1 MPILRIKKILVA
13 TLFAFANINVYA
25 GTLAEIQHVGVMSF
39 CLNPDAMPYSQRD
52 STEGQPGNGFLYD
65 ISLEL
70 IKSMG
75 VSARVVWLNSLERLN
90 KTDCDLVPS
99 ALVEKKELDEQASKI
114 LKNPENKFGRLFT
127 SPYSQATGFLISRDP
142 SYQTL
147 EALSNT
153 HIAVPSGSYAQVI
166 LNKMKIPVWVRF
178 LTDED
183 IVNAVKDGD
192 AGAGLVTKTGFEWYV
207 QQFGDPGLHQLNIDI
222 AAFEVR
228 SDIGMV
234 LRNSDASMLALVN
247 EKLSLL
253 KNQGFIS
260 KAMKKYGIEHLPP
273 DF

>member
-13 TLFAFANINVYA
+13 TLFAVANINVCA

-75 VSARVVWLNSLERLN
+75 LSARVVWLNSLERLN

-99 ALVEKKELDEQASKI
+99 ALVEKKELDEQAAKI
-114 LKNPENKFGRLFT
+114 LKNPEKTFGRLFT
-127 SPYSQATGFLISRDP
+127 LPYSQATGFLVSREK

-147 EALSNT
+147 ESLSNT
-153 HIAVPSGSYAQVI
+153 HVAVPSGSYAQVI

-183 IVNAVKDGD
+183 IVNAVKDGE

-222 AAFEVR
+222 AAFEIR

-234 LRNSDASMLALVN
+234 LRNSDANMLGLVN
-247 EKLSLL
+247 KKLTEL
-253 KNQGFIS
+253 KNQGLIS